1 VLHEGSF
8 AATLT
13 VAETTP
19 DEVLKYAAGLTTS
32 IKVRTYDR
40 PKTNPNEK
48 TTMSDMKTKTIKEEG
63 YPEIGETSGRSGV
76 AFILRT
82 LENFLP
88 FVAVIVLFI
97 LFSITAKNFFTLR
110 TILTLAL
117 QTSTI
122 TLMGIGVTF
131 AIITGGIDL
140 SIGSVVALTGTVAV
154 MVAIAGVPIWI
165 SMVIGLLVG
174 VVCGLLNGLMIT
186 KLKLPPFI
194 ATLGMM
200 MVARGVALTITNA
213 AAFPAPEAFGMLGNG
228 TIFGT
233 GQKFPGIPYPVLIM
247 IAIALIF
254 GFILSKTRT
263 GRYIYAVGSNEEAAR
278 LAGIKVHKVKIIS
291 YIFCGLLAGL
301 VGIILASRMV
311 TSQPNSAIGYEMNA
325 IAAAVI
331 GGTSLMGG
339 VGTVRGT
346 VIGSFIIG
354 ILTVGLTM
362 AGANYFMQQI
372 VIGLVV
378 IGAVTV
384 DRLRSRN

>member
-1 VLHEGSF
+1 MSEM
-8 AATLT
+8 
-13 VAETTP
+13 TT
-19 DEVLKYAAGLTTS
+19 KKHINKG
-32 IKVRTYDR
+32 
-40 PKTNPNEK
+40 NP
-48 TTMSDMKTKTIKEEG
+48 
-63 YPEIGETSGRSGV
+63 PEIGETSRKSGLALDKLIPFIAVV
-76 AFILRT
+76 A
-82 LENFLP
+82 
-88 FVAVIVLFI
+88 LFI
-97 LFSITAKNFFTLR
+97 IFSITARNFFTMR
-110 TILTLAL
+110 SIISLAL

-140 SIGSVVALTGTVAV
+140 SIGSVVALAGTVAV
-154 MVAIAGVPIWI
+154 MVAIAGVPLWL

-174 VVCGLLNGLMIT
+174 ALCGLLNGLMVT

-213 AAFPAPEAFGMLGNG
+213 NAWPAPDGFGELGNG
-228 TIFGT
+228 TMFGT
-233 GQKFPGIPYPVLIM
+233 GAKFPGIPYPVILM
-247 IAIALIF
+247 VLVAILF
-254 GFILSKTRT
+254 HFILSKTKI
-263 GRYIYAVGSNEEAAR
+263 GRYTYAVGSNEEAAR
-278 LAGIKVHKVKIIS
+278 LSGIKVSQVKLVS
-291 YIFCGLLAGL
+291 YMICGLLAGL

-311 TSQPNSAIGYEMNA
+311 TSQPNSAVGYELNA
-325 IAAAVI
+325 IASSVI

-339 VGTVRGT
+339 VGTVGGA

-378 IGAVTV
+378 IGAVTIDQLKV
-384 DRLRSRN
+384 RGRK